1 MLDRLYSALA
11 AGPLLNCRPHNS
23 RQRICLTELAR
34 LEGPNPDTVL
44 ASLLGEPG
52 KVRWTLPK
60 AKGKSTPEDADPKRD
75 PLVALWNKLKTISSD
90 ALAYEKETGVE
101 ALFLGYP
108 LLCLPPSKSAAGNG
122 VASKRIVAPLAFVPV
137 TLKTTA
143 TRPGS
148 VTLEASGEGAELVI
162 ANQALLAWAQQIT
175 GTRTADLF
183 EDEAGAEPWREINE
197 IVNVVCDLL
206 HLTRPAPFAP
216 DTPILPAS
224 KTDDAGMDQAHLV
237 ASAVLGLYPLSN
249 QGLLRDLEA
258 LVEQVPTRGPIVGFL
273 DAKAELGKPELDP
286 VQRFSQSIEL
296 PSLSRQK
303 QATAD
308 QARSLEWGTE
318 HVVTDVDPCQRQAV
332 LLARAS
338 TGLVLH
344 GPPGTGK

>member
-1 MLDRLYSALA
+1 MTPGQLFLQRMLDRLYSGLA

-137 TLKTTA
+137 
-143 TRPGS
+143 
-148 VTLEASGEGAELVI
+148 
-162 ANQALLAWAQQIT
+162 
-175 GTRTADLF
+175 
-183 EDEAGAEPWREINE
+183 
-197 IVNVVCDLL
+197 
-206 HLTRPAPFAP
+206 
-216 DTPILPAS
+216 
-224 KTDDAGMDQAHLV
+224 
-237 ASAVLGLYPLSN
+237 
-249 QGLLRDLEA
+249 
-258 LVEQVPTRGPIVGFL
+258 
-273 DAKAELGKPELDP
+273 
-286 VQRFSQSIEL
+286 
-296 PSLSRQK
+296 
-303 QATAD
+303 
-308 QARSLEWGTE
+308 
-318 HVVTDVDPCQRQAV
+318 
-332 LLARAS
+332 
-338 TGLVLH
+338 
-344 GPPGTGK
+344 